1 MDIVGALVNRHKFV
15 KRGDF
20 LYHEGD
26 KFRSIIAVIQGSV
39 KLSIKSGHAEEQ
51 ILGFQFV
58 GETVGLSGMHSGHYL
73 TNAQTLENSHI
84 CEMPFDLLDKYAN
97 LMPQLQR
104 EIGRLL
110 SQELACSQYHS
121 RSLGKKTAEERLASF
136 LLNLSSRYSQRG
148 YSPNRFILAMT
159 RNDIANYLGLTK
171 ETISRLFNKFQEQN
185 LLLTQKKRVIINNI
199 SLLNTVAGISKNV

>member
-1 MDIVGALVNRHKFV
+1 MKMDMIGALVNRHKFV

-20 LYHEGD
+20 LYHKGD
-26 KFRSIIAVIQGSV
+26 KFSSIIAVIQGSV
-39 KLSIKSGHAEEQ
+39 KLSIKSGHDDQEQ
-51 ILGFQFV
+51 ILGFQIV
-58 GETVGLSGMHSGHYL
+58 GETVGLSGMHSRHYL

-84 CEMPFDLLDKYAN
+84 CEIPFDLLDEYAN
-97 LMPQLQR
+97 IMPQLQR
-104 EIGRLL
+104 EIGHLL
-110 SQELACSQYHS
+110 SEELACSQYHS

-136 LLNLSSRYSQRG
+136 LLNLSYRYSQRG

-185 LLLTQKKRVIINNI
+185 LLFMQKKHVIINNI
-199 SLLNTVAGISKNV
+199 NLLKTIAGH